1 MNNVFFH
8 SQNRKTGSTPPP
20 TQTVTIPRYY
30 FGIDSVL
37 NYVGILAYN
46 YNNCHYELIWNDSY
60 GDNGHW
66 HIIDVTKSQNVIR
79 QDSSLTL
86 IDFVDTTGWF
96 GNSLKVYNKKGNS
109 FFKLIYNSN
118 KLYAS
123 WITADTDNIGSV
135 YNDTSSLIVK
145 NPITVTYNI
154 TNKKYYI

>member
-30 FGIDSVL
+30 FGIDSVS

-66 HIIDVTKSQNVIR
+66 HILDVTKSQKVIR
-79 QDSSLTL
+79 STPSLTL
-86 IDFVDTTGWF
+86 FDFWG
-96 GNSLKVYNKKGNS
+96 GERLSNKKGNS
-109 FFKLIYNSN
+109 FRCPVILFMSSGHSGPMAQHVFVGTPLNSVN
-118 KLYAS
+118 PAS
-123 WITADTDNIGSV
+123 TIMEQISPA
-135 YNDTSSLIVK
+135 SLALL
-145 NPITVTYNI
+145 
-154 TNKKYYI
+154 